1 MRVALGNLLA
11 LVPALALVWLGGL
24 LWFATHLPN
33 EVEDPHSSSDGIVV
47 LTGGAARLA
56 AGFALLDAGKAKQ
69 LFISGVHH
77 DTSRE
82 HIKRLMAAAPARF
95 ECCVDL
101 GKVAENTAG
110 NAAETAA
117 WVARRAIQTLRVVTA
132 GYHMPRSLVEF
143 RQVMPDVRLIAHP
156 VFPEHVKLET
166 WWRWPGTALLLAG
179 EFSKYL
185 ISLLQAR
192 LSGLSGALVTP

>member
-1 MRVALGNLLA
+1 MAALT
-11 LVPALALVWLGGL
+11 LVWLGGL
-24 LWFATHLPN
+24 LWFAAQLPS
-33 EVEDPHSSSDGIVV
+33 EVEDPYSQSDGIVV
-47 LTGGAARLA
+47 LTGGATRLA

-69 LFISGVHH
+69 LFISGVHRG
-77 DTSRE
+77 TSRE
-82 HIKRLMAAAPARF
+82 HIKRLMEQAPARF

-101 GKVAENTAG
+101 GKTAEDTAG
-110 NAAETAA
+110 NAAETAT

-132 GYHMPRSLVEF
+132 GYHMPRSLLEF
-143 RQVMPDVRLIAHP
+143 RQAMPEVTLIAHP

-185 ISLLQAR
+185 ISLFQAR
-192 LSGLSGALVTP
+192 LGGLSGSLVAP